1 MVVARCKC
9 GEEFHVPHPGLD
21 VFQLRTAM
29 RMAGWDCFGG
39 DWFCPKEGGDEDK
52 EHGQR
57 MLSGLDALVALAR
70 AHGWEMPPDRAATA

>member
-1 MVVARCKC
+1 MVVARCEC

-39 DWFCPKEGGDEDK
+39 DWFCPRHVE
-52 EHGQR
+52 
-57 MLSGLDALVALAR
+57 L
-70 AHGWEMPPDRAATA
+70 

>member
-1 MVVARCKC
+1 MVVARCEC

-39 DWFCPKEGGDEDK
+39 DWFCPRHVEAP
-52 EHGQR
+52 EHGPL
-57 MLSGLDALVALAR
+57 MLAGVEALVALAR
-70 AHGWEMPPDRAATA
+70 AHGWEMPPGQEVAS